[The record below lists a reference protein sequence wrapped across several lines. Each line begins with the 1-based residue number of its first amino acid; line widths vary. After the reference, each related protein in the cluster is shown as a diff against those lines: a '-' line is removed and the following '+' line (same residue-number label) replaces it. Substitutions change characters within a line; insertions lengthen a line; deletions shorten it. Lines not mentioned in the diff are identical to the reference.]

1 MARGHE
7 KDRTSRK
14 SRKSNKRL
22 VVIVV
27 ACIIVVTV
35 VLVLSLS
42 GRGSVVTVSDPNLET
57 AIREALNKPS
67 PA

>member
-14 SRKSNKRL
+14 SNKRL

-27 ACIIVVTV
+27 PCIIVVTV